1 MDKWRTKIHLHG
13 ETSTIETR
21 MIDYYRGI
29 LQGDL
34 LSLILF
40 VLAVN
45 LLSHLLSKE
54 EGFKLTIEDQI
65 RIITNLFFVD
75 DLKLYAS
82 TLAKMNKLLDI
93 VTQFTNDVGMTFGES
108 KCAYQAIERGKR
120 KEHNE
125 TLKMKGLTIKEIE
138 KGNHYTYL
146 GVDESVG
153 ILGPLSKQRVTKEYK
168 TRLQK
173 IWSSELNG
181 KNKTIAHNTF
191 TVPIITPTVGILDWT
206 KKEVKYLDVMTRKI
220 ISMNGGFHTA
230 SDVNRL
236 YADRKKGGRGLRS
249 IENMLES
256 RTIGIMQH
264 LEQAS
269 NTNTLLKMVKRNE
282 RQWIMRFGKEFEK
295 RIKDRQGDGK
305 VTISMRMD
313 HEDRWKDKVTHRYL
327 TSQLEKDEY
336 IDKTT
341 TNNWLQLRF
350 SAHVEDYLMV
360 VQEQELDTKATRKRR
375 EKDEDK
381 NRKMNTRYR
390 ACHENEESVFHLVC
404 SCPHL
409 ALTLCLE
416 TRHNQVARINPP
428 RTTPE

>member
-1 MDKWRTKIHLHG
+1 MHLHR

-45 LLSHLLSKE
+45 PLSHLLSKE

-65 RIITNLFFVD
+65 RIITHLFFVD

-93 VTQFTNDVGMTFGES
+93 VTQLTNDVGMTFGES

-120 KEHNE
+120 KEHN
-125 TLKMKGLTIKEIE
+125 G
-138 KGNHYTYL
+138 
-146 GVDESVG
+146 
-153 ILGPLSKQRVTKEYK
+153 SK
-168 TRLQK
+168 
-173 IWSSELNG
+173 LNG
-181 KNKTIAHNTF
+181 RNKTIAHNTF
-191 TVPIITPTVGILDWT
+191 AVPVITPTVGILDWT
-206 KKEVKYLDVMTRKI
+206 KKEVKDLDVMTRKI
-220 ISMNGGFHTA
+220 ISMNGGLHRS

-249 IENMLES
+249 NEDMLES

-282 RQWIMRFGKEFEK
+282 RQGIMRLGKEFEK

-305 VTISMRMD
+305 VTISMRKD
-313 HEDRWKDKVTHRYL
+313 HEDRWKDKVTQGYL

-341 TNNWLQLRF
+341 TNNWLQL
-350 SAHVEDYLMV
+350 
-360 VQEQELDTKATRKRR
+360 
-375 EKDEDK
+375 
-381 NRKMNTRYR
+381 
-390 ACHENEESVFHLVC
+390 
-404 SCPHL
+404 
-409 ALTLCLE
+409 
-416 TRHNQVARINPP
+416 
-428 RTTPE
+428 